1 MPWIGAAVGR
11 CISARRPDVAEAI
24 GSPAKAVQLMNAAD
38 DAGVVAQ
45 HAAQLP
51 RTPREWLCVFGPG
64 AIVASLTIG
73 TGELIFST
81 RGGAL
86 FGYRILFLFV
96 VISVLK
102 WGLVLA
108 SSRHMVLTGVHPYE
122 RMLELPG
129 PRGWMLIVL
138 LLMTIVCM
146 PIWVSFHCGVI
157 GNLTAWV
164 TGTRDLFQGGID
176 YLWGGLILVILLA
189 VSASGGYHVLER
201 VQMVIVGTL
210 VVCAGA
216 TLLIYRPDWMEL
228 LWGGFVPQ
236 PLVYPDWLAS
246 KYPEVAKSS
255 VYVETT
261 RYVGVIGGAGF
272 DYLAYTSF
280 LREKRWGRAGAGRTT
295 AEELREIAADPR
307 HEVRQWLKA
316 PLIDS
321 SIGFGLVVA
330 FSAVFVASGT
340 MFLGPNA
347 KIPDEDN
354 LLNLQAQFVTQIHP
368 WLLPLYVSGA
378 MFTMIGTLYGTIE
391 VACSV
396 ADEIVRSVASPWTKS
411 RSRKLKWSMIAWC
424 ALGALGIL
432 IWLFLRQAAEFTDG
446 SHPVSAQAGD
456 VGRVEP
462 VDEPPAATGGE
473 AVQRRKRPRLLL
485 TILTPANLFTGVL
498 ACGLICV
505 LNLWMDRKFL
515 PVGLR
520 LPIWLLLLNLL
531 SGLVFLLLGL
541 KGFWDH
547 ESRWYAIG
555 SMLTI
560 LTTGIVLAVVL
571 GRRRPVDS

>member
-1 MPWIGAAVGR
+1 MSQAQDADQAPQI
-11 CISARRPDVAEAI
+11 VAE
-24 GSPAKAVQLMNAAD
+24 
-38 DAGVVAQ
+38 
-45 HAAQLP
+45 LP
-51 RTPREWLCVFGPG
+51 RTIRQWLCVFGPG

-96 VISVLK
+96 LISVLK

-122 RMLELPG
+122 RMLQLPG

-157 GNLTAWV
+157 GNLTSWV
-164 TGTRDLFQGGID
+164 TGTRDLYHGGID
-176 YLWGGLILVILLA
+176 YLWGGLVLVILLA

-236 PLVYPDWLAS
+236 PLAYPDWLAS
-246 KYPEVAKSS
+246 KYPEVARSS

-280 LREKRWGRAGAGRTT
+280 LREKRWGRAGAGP
-295 AEELREIAADPR
+295 ASMEELERIAADPG
-307 HEVRQWLKA
+307 HEVRKWLKA

-330 FSAVFVASGT
+330 FSAVFVASGA
-340 MFLGPNA
+340 MFLGPNQ

-396 ADEIVRSVASPWTKS
+396 ADEIVRSVASPWTNS

-432 IWLFLRQAAEFTDG
+432 IWLFFRQAAELTDG
-446 SHPVSAQAGD
+446 PRSASSQASQS
-456 VGRVEP
+456 VGIASI
-462 VDEPPAATGGE
+462 DEPPLATDDG
-473 AVQRRKRPRLLL
+473 APTRRQRPRLLL

-498 ACGLICV
+498 ACGLICM

-520 LPIWLLLLNLL
+520 LPIWLVLLNLL

-547 ESRWYAIG
+547 ESRWYAVG
-555 SMLTI
+555 SMLSI
-560 LTTGIVLAVVL
+560 LATGVVLAVIL
-571 GRRRPVDS
+571 SRRRAAS